1 MKEPLHNLK
10 KEALL
15 LKLSSTEKAALHA
28 ALINAMHTGE
38 EEEPA
43 SRATPSP
50 FFFAPQFA
58 GAFAALLLVLMGGT
72 AYAAK
77 GSVPGDFLYM
87 IKTNVNE
94 PIEGALSVSVESK
107 IKFHSEVA
115 QTRLEE
121 AEVLASQNRLDAST
135 TEKLES
141 DIDLHLSQRDTLA
154 QALDEKNP
162 GASASVVNE
171 SNSSISAHGDVLA
184 VLGAESK
191 STTTRDNS
199 DVIASRARLANAS
212 RSGSPMMFAVAAKSA
227 AAVAPMAATPKPT
240 AVTLSIEA
248 VADSTSTQEEGN
260 TQSSSSL
267 EANGSAQMKGS
278 AARSAHDSY
287 DKNAALALQKRA
299 TTSLESLMHSANA
312 TQDKV
317 SASVAA
323 KLNARLAKI
332 SALVA
337 QGNAAVESGDFDE
350 AKDSFSRAL
359 DKTATLSTFIAANVR
374 FDNGLLGNLLDNN
387 PDEGDAGE

>member
-28 ALINAMHTGE
+28 ALINAMHTGGE
-38 EEEPA
+38 EAPA
-43 SRATPSP
+43 PRATPSP

-77 GSVPGDFLYM
+77 GSVPGDFLYA

-115 QTRLEE
+115 QARLEE

-141 DIDLHLSQRDTLA
+141 DIDSHLSQRDSLA
-154 QALDEKNP
+154 AALDEKNP

-171 SNSSISAHGDVLA
+171 FNSSISAHGDVLA

-212 RSGSPMMFAVAAKSA
+212 RSGSPMMFAAAAKSA
-227 AAVAPMAATPKPT
+227 ATVAPQAATLKPT
-240 AVTLSIEA
+240 AVTLSISATENA
-248 VADSTSTQEEGN
+248 TVASDSA
-260 TQSSSSL
+260 SSSL
-267 EANGSAQMKGS
+267 EVEAQDSAKVEDHSNRQSENKD
-278 AARSAHDSY
+278 AAI
-287 DKNAALALQKRA
+287 ALQKRA
-299 TTSLESLMHSANA
+299 TTSLESLMRSANA
-312 TQDKV
+312 TQAKV
-317 SASVAA
+317 SANVAA

-337 QGNAAVESGDFDE
+337 QGNAAIESGDFDE

-374 FDNGLLGNLLDNN
+374 FDNGLLGNLFDNN
-387 PDEGDAGE
+387 PDEEDAGE